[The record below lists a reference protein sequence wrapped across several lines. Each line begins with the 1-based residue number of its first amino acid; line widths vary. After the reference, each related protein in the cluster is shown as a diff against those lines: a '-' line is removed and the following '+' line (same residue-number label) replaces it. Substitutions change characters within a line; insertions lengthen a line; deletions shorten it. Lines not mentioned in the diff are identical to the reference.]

1 MKKNILEKRN
11 GFCSKIKIVVLTFLI
26 SFSIFQT
33 KAQIANIAPSA
44 TANAFG
50 AGQVG
55 WQWTQINDNIYGT
68 CGTQLAFVWTA
79 APPNGT
85 EYMDWVWPSTKTIGK
100 VVIFHAQTTGRFLT
114 GGTIQRWNGS
124 AWVNHHTFSGLNQ
137 ANCDNEIIF
146 PTLMTSTRLRITN
159 LTLTG
164 TGQNSNPNFREI
176 EIWEYAGGG
185 GGPVLP
191 PIANFFPSQP
201 TVSSVPT
208 DTVWIN
214 SPYELVSTSTN
225 ATRSYWDL
233 PGVNPLLPGYVRG
246 AVDWTAQ
253 QYIDTAKYNQKFRY
267 TYNTRGFWPVRLL
280 AINSLKRDSLRD
292 SIVRFIWVDTPS
304 TTPKPNFFAAR
315 QKIGFGEYASMVDI
329 TSGGPNQWSWT
340 FNPPCN
346 LCTTPPYFNNFFAGP
361 TDQNPLFFGGDPGK
375 FTICLQAWNVRGWDT
390 ICKKDYMEVLNSIS
404 ICSGSGS
411 TVSTEKEG
419 FMFAASGPGLSYT
432 RSQVAGCPG
441 FLLTPC
447 ADSIILRVDRIKML
461 PTDTLVIHNGV
472 NASAPILARL
482 GGANINVLPP
492 AILQNGVRGGNRL
505 FVRFMVGTGA
515 IPGGYDSAGFSIR
528 WEIKAASY
536 PKPTASMIL
545 QDTIFSLQPVTYMSN
560 SSGTLMQYSWDT
572 DGNGVYDSSGATAT
586 RNFLI
591 TTPNFRKICLV
602 AYNCVGSDTVCKN
615 ILFLP
620 STQKPTTRFDVDKV
634 QGFNTD
640 TFKFADKSLFGP
652 VTWRWSFVP
661 GTAQFMNGTTS
672 GSKNPMIRFTQR
684 TKYTVKLVVTN
695 QYGSDSSTKIDYI
708 NIGAYDQPQC
718 LSDINL
724 ADGSI
729 GISRVRL
736 QTGIDTA
743 TNAYTP
749 CYQLVGGNQAA
760 TMYRGQKRALTI
772 IRPSTTSPMD
782 RKAWIDFNMDGLFS
796 NDELVMNELNAAT
809 LQKVD
814 TVTVS
819 STQPLGSTRMR
830 VGVTYAATQLNPSV
844 TFLGVFRDYV
854 VNFPMDNERPTI
866 NLLGGTPFYTEINK
880 PFVDP
885 GVIANDNIE
894 GVISSKYI
902 TIGSVDITKV
912 GPNYLRYIVRDN
924 YGNVSDTL
932 NRTVFVILNQTG
944 PSITITPPQLVYV
957 EVYNKYVEK
966 GYSALSNQGVSLN
979 SQVVVTTNLDTA
991 KIGLYSIT
999 YTITDAFGLSATAQ
1013 RAVTV
1018 GDSTRP
1024 IVTPKFVP
1032 ATNTFYTHQVG
1043 TAIDLTKVVDV
1054 TDNYWSRNFIDLTI
1068 QGTVDVNNVGSYF
1081 ISYVARDN
1089 SGNLSELVLVEVRV
1103 RDTRA
1108 PSVILNGVTPM
1119 TWEVKTSFVDPGATA
1134 TDNYWPAATIVITR
1148 RGFVNVNA
1156 LGEYTLWY
1164 IATDPSGNKDSVMRI
1179 VKIVDTTKPRVNL
1192 NGINDVNLPRWKV
1205 YVDAPVLLEDN
1216 LDTDSAMRQF
1226 LVITNSLPKNAQGQH
1241 FGDAPG
1247 LYSARYKVRDL
1258 SGNESDEAKRNINVL
1273 PEPNPSG
1280 VGDVMNIDRL
1290 MSVYPNPSNGLV
1302 NMRLADA
1309 QQEDVK
1315 VVVLDMLGKEMLH
1328 KTIKANDLQVQ
1339 ELDLSKQPKG
1349 IYFLRVQTGDQVYM
1363 KKIQIN

>member
-1 MKKNILEKRN
+1 M
-11 GFCSKIKIVVLTFLI
+11 KIKLLIVRIIILSLFLLQN
-26 SFSIFQT
+26 SFV

-44 TANAFG
+44 TIDAFG
-50 AGQVG
+50 AGQPG
-55 WQWTQINDNIYGT
+55 WQWSQINDNIYGT

-79 APPNGT
+79 APPAGT
-85 EYMDWVWPSTKTIGK
+85 EYMDWIWPTSKTIGK

-146 PTLMTSTRLRITN
+146 PTLMNSTRLRITN
-159 LTLTG
+159 FTMTG

-176 EIWEYAGGG
+176 EIWEYAGSSS
-185 GGPVLP
+185 GPVLP

-214 SPYELVSTSTN
+214 SPYDLVSTSTN

-233 PGVNPLLPGYVRG
+233 PGVNPLLPGYARSGV
-246 AVDWTAQ
+246 AFTAQ

-292 SIVRFIWVDTPS
+292 SIVRYIWVDTPS

-315 QKIGFGEYASMVDI
+315 KKIGIGDYASMVDI
-329 TSGGPNQWSWT
+329 TSGGPNQWYWT
-340 FNPPCN
+340 FDPPCN
-346 LCTTPPYFNNFFAGP
+346 LCATPPYFNNFFAGP
-361 TDQNPLFFGGDPGK
+361 TDQNPIFFGGDPGK
-375 FTICLQAWNVRGWDT
+375 FTVCLQAWNARGWDT
-390 ICKKDYMEVLNSIS
+390 ICKKDYIEVLNSIS

-411 TVSTEKEG
+411 TLSTENEG
-419 FMFAASGPGLSYT
+419 YMFAASGPGLSYT
-432 RSQVAGCPG
+432 RSQVSGCPG
-441 FLLTPC
+441 FLLAPC
-447 ADSIILRVDRIKML
+447 ADSIILWVDRIKML
-461 PTDTLVIHNGV
+461 PTDTLVIHSGT
-472 NASAPILARL
+472 NASAPILRKL
-482 GGANINVLPP
+482 GGANVNLLPP

-505 FVRFMVGTGA
+505 FMRFMVGTGA
-515 IPGGYDSAGFSIR
+515 VPNPYDSAGFSIR

-536 PKPTASMIL
+536 PKPTASMIV
-545 QDTIFSLQPVTYMSN
+545 QDTIFSLQPVSY
-560 SSGTLMQYSWDT
+560 SSTSTGTLMQYSWDT
-572 DGNGVYDSSGATAT
+572 DGNGVYDSSGVTAT

-591 TTPNFRKICLV
+591 TTPSYKKICLV

-615 ILFLP
+615 VLFLP

-640 TFKFADKSLFGP
+640 TFRFTDKSLYGP

-661 GTAQFMNGTTS
+661 ATAQFMNGTTS
-672 GSKNPMIRFTQR
+672 SSKNPMLRFTQR

-695 QYGSDSSTKIDYI
+695 QYGSDSLTKIDYV

-729 GISRVRL
+729 GISRVKL
-736 QTGIDTA
+736 ETGIDTA
-743 TNAYTP
+743 INAYTP
-749 CYQLVGGNQAA
+749 CFQIVGGNQAA
-760 TMYRGQKRALTI
+760 TMFRGQKRALTVV
-772 IRPSTTSPMD
+772 RPATTSPMD

-796 NDELVMNELNAAT
+796 NDELVMNELNANN
-809 LQKVD
+809 LQKID

-819 STQPLGSTRMR
+819 SNQPLGTTRMR

-854 VNFPMDNERPTI
+854 VNFPMDTVKPTI
-866 NLLGGTPFYTEINK
+866 SLLGGTPFYTEINK
-880 PFVDP
+880 PYVDP
-885 GVIANDNIE
+885 GVSASDNIE
-894 GVISSKYI
+894 GNISAKYT

-912 GPNYLRYIVRDN
+912 GPNYLRYIVKDN

-932 NRTVFVILNQTG
+932 NRTVFVVLNQTG
-944 PSITITPPQLVYV
+944 PTITITPPQLVYV
-957 EVYNKYVEK
+957 EVYNKYTEK
-966 GYSALSNQGVSLN
+966 GYSATSNQGANLTAQVIVS
-979 SQVVVTTNLDTA
+979 TNLDTA
-991 KIGLYSIT
+991 KLGLYSIT
-999 YTITDAFGLSATAQ
+999 YTITDAFGLSATTQ

-1024 IVTPKFVP
+1024 MVTPKFVP
-1032 ATNTFYTHQVG
+1032 ATNNFYTHQVG

-1089 SGNLSELVLVEVRV
+1089 SGNLSDLVLVEVRV
-1103 RDTRA
+1103 KDTKA
-1108 PSVILNGVTPM
+1108 PSVILNGVNPM
-1119 TWEVKTSFVDPGATA
+1119 IWEVKTSFVDPGATA
-1134 TDNYWPAATIVITR
+1134 TDNYWPASTVVVTR
-1148 RGFVNVNA
+1148 KGTVNTNV

-1164 IATDPSGNKDSVMRI
+1164 IATDPSGNKDSVMRV
-1179 VKIVDTTKPRVNL
+1179 VKVVDTTKPKVNL
-1192 NGINDVNLPRWKV
+1192 LGVNDVNLPRWKE
-1205 YVDAPVLLEDN
+1205 YVDAPVSLEDN
-1216 LDTDSAMRQF
+1216 YNTDLQMRPF
-1226 LVITNSLPKNAQGQH
+1226 LVITNSLPKNAEDKY
-1241 FGDAPG
+1241 FGNAPG

-1258 SGNESDEAKRNINVL
+1258 SGNESVEAKRNINVL
-1273 PEPNPSG
+1273 PEVG
-1280 VGDVMNIDRL
+1280 VGELMNIDRL

-1302 NMRLADA
+1302 NMRLADVQA
-1309 QQEDVK
+1309 EDVK
-1315 VVVLDMLGKEMLH
+1315 VVVMDIMGKELMH

-1339 ELDLSKQPKG
+1339 ELDLTKQAKG
-1349 IYFLRVQTGDQVYM
+1349 IYFLRIQTGDQVYS
-1363 KKIQIN
+1363 KKLQVN